1 MQIRF
6 PQSSQTK
13 PMRSTCCQTLTHPKT
28 VYKNPIRKDERG
40 ARTTPSPEPSVQ
52 RAVTLGKRS
61 ALLNHLLRLC
71 CTPCWLVNLLLAQQ
85 GSMELPSNLE
95 GTQRRHRTN
104 LYWEKLLPLP
114 AFTCFPLLEPSHQA
128 WPEISMENLWYP
140 DPHMAPNVPLTHSLP
155 KKPIGGKTRME
166 LPATYRHWWLKKPP
180 IF

>member
-1 MQIRF
+1 MVNKCARTPL
-6 PQSSQTK
+6 PQSS
-13 PMRSTCCQTLTHPKT
+13 
-28 VYKNPIRKDERG
+28 
-40 ARTTPSPEPSVQ
+40 EPFVL

-114 AFTCFPLLEPSHQA
+114 AHTLPPSPRILTPGLARDLRGKPLV
-128 WPEISMENLWYP
+128 LW
-140 DPHMAPNVPLTHSLP
+140 
-155 KKPIGGKTRME
+155 
-166 LPATYRHWWLKKPP
+166 
-180 IF
+180 